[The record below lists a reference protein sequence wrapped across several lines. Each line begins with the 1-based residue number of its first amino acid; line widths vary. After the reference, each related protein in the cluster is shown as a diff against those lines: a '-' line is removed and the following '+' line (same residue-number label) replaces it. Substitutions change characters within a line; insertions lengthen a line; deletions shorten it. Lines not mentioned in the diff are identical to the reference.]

1 MHKGIA
7 ASPGIVIG
15 KAFVL
20 SQEDFCIKKRKVTDA
35 DIDHEIVR
43 FEDGLNAT
51 KQDLLNIR
59 DKVHRQLGTKHAS
72 IFEAYLLVLD
82 DPMLVRETI
91 ERVRK
96 EKVNIE
102 YAFSQTIA
110 KFVHVFTAMG
120 DEYLR
125 ERGHDISDLGKR
137 VLRNLLGESRQSL
150 AQLREEVIVVAN
162 DLTPSDTVQMREEKV
177 LGFATNMGGKT
188 SHTAIMAQSLGIPAI
203 VGLKD
208 ITSKVQNHDQLII
221 DGYEGLIFI
230 NPTKTILD
238 DYERRN
244 KKYQEIRKQLYKLKD
259 LPAMTLDGREVE
271 LVANIEIPDEV
282 EMALK
287 QGAKGIGLFRTE
299 FLYLN
304 RTDLPS
310 EEEQTRIYRHIAK
323 KMAPHYVVM
332 RTLDLGGDKFS
343 VQLGT
348 TEETNPFLGLRAIR
362 FCLKYPEVFKTQ
374 LRAILRASTNGK
386 LKIMYP
392 MISTVE
398 EIRKANHILGQVK
411 EELKREHIDFDRHL
425 EVGVMIETPSA
436 ALTCD
441 VIAKEVDFLS
451 IGTNDLIQYTI
462 AVDRGNE
469 KVAYLYEPLHPAI
482 LRQIK
487 HVIEAGHREGKWV
500 GMCGEMAGEPELA
513 LILLGLGLD
522 EFSMGSASIPEVKK
536 IIRESTMNEAKEYV
550 NKILELPTVEHIKKF
565 IRLHRVRSLD
575 NREGI

>member
-20 SQEDFCIKKRKVTDA
+20 SQVDFCIKKRKIAET

-43 FEDGLNAT
+43 FEEALNAT

-59 DKVHRQLGTKHAS
+59 DKVHRQLGMKHAS

-96 EKVNIE
+96 ENINIE

-125 ERGHDISDLGKR
+125 ERGHDIQDLGRR
-137 VLRNLLGESRQSL
+137 VLRNLLGESKQSL

-177 LGFATNMGGKT
+177 LGFATDMGGKT
-188 SHTAIMAQSLGIPAI
+188 SHTAIMAQSLGIPAV

-208 ITSKVQNHDQLII
+208 ITGKVQNHDLLII

-230 NPTKTILD
+230 NPGRTIVD

-259 LPAMTLDGREVE
+259 LPAVTLDGREVE

-304 RTDLPS
+304 RTDLPG

-332 RTLDLGGDKFS
+332 RTLDLGGDKFA

-348 TEETNPFLGLRAIR
+348 SEETNPFLGLRAIR

-374 LRAILRASTNGK
+374 LRAILRASTSGK

-398 EIRKANHILGQVK
+398 EIRKANHILEQVK

-436 ALTCD
+436 SLTCD

-487 HVIEAGHREGKWV
+487 HIIEAGHREGKLV

-522 EFSMGSASIPEVKK
+522 EFSMGSASIPEIKK
-536 IIRESTMNEAKEYV
+536 MIRESTMNEAKEYV

-565 IRLHRVRSLD
+565 IRQYRTKSLD
-575 NREGI
+575 NREGL